1 MSIYNIMFTGGLIF
15 AILFFILTVVLF
27 FLYNIP
33 QALGS
38 VTGQTEKKALEA
50 IRSGKNG
57 GVSSRRRRKSQGR
70 IVARD
75 IKTST
80 STGSLISGDTDVQKS
95 GSGKVT
101 KDTGRMKKG
110 TGSIKKGSGNIKMTS
125 GGLRQGSGNIKQESG
140 GLMQG
145 SGNIKQESGDLMQ
158 NFGNI
163 KNTDNE
169 AREAKEAAAAAA
181 AEMAAKE
188 EAAREQAVAE
198 EKGDKKDNKTVIRI
212 NPKTGKRYE
221 LDEEDT
227 EVLTYG
233 DMQKESE
240 APTTFLGAKMPGD
253 DEATDLLRDDISES
267 DLYDDDLLSD
277 EETSSAILE
286 AGMAM
291 DFDKEDTDLLTAT
304 AAVLEGE
311 EVYDD
316 AADNISEADTD
327 LLLPDGTTAPKPV
340 EEGER
345 KRPPKSITDMLRKA
359 MEEGKNIPDVELDE
373 DDYDDED
380 EEYTYS
386 ASEEITSVL
395 KAEAAAQEALTQED
409 VNGILDENLTSV
421 LRAGMMP
428 GAEEEMPMDDNRIE
442 VIYAK
447 TIVHTEETL

>member
-158 NFGNI
+158 NSGNI

-233 DMQKESE
+233 DMQKDSE

-291 DFDKEDTDLLTAT
+291 DFDKEDTDLL
-304 AAVLEGE
+304 
-311 EVYDD
+311 
-316 AADNISEADTD
+316 
-327 LLLPDGTTAPKPV
+327 LPDGTTAPKPV

-386 ASEEITSVL
+386 VSEEITSVL